1 MIGIYGVKDKNRF
14 VLEFENEDILFMQ
27 TIISLIGERN
37 RLQKELELSK
47 GGAHNEKDG
56 KS

>member
-14 VLEFENEDILFMQ
+14 VLEFENEDVLFMQ

-47 GGAHNEKDG
+47 GGVHNEKD
-56 KS
+56 

>member
-14 VLEFENEDILFMQ
+14 VLEFENEDILFME

-37 RLQKELELSK
+37 RLQKEIESLKEVK
-47 GGAHNEKDG
+47 KDD
-56 KS
+56 KKP

>member
-37 RLQKELELSK
+37 RLQKEIEIAK
-47 GGAHNEKDG
+47 GETHND
-56 KS
+56 

>member
-37 RLQKELELSK
+37 RLQKEIELSK
-47 GGAHNEKDG
+47 GEG
-56 KS
+56 KHD

>member
-47 GGAHNEKDG
+47 GVAHNEKD
-56 KS
+56 